1 MTLLEKIDKALERFG
16 LVGDFDYASVLRNN
30 GISVVF
36 VKDEESFVE
45 KLPEDRPDVLVVTD
59 SLFSGNYLD
68 KLGIYKNASVW
79 KIEEESVEEAEK
91 VIDAFP
97 ECSSVIG
104 FGGGRPLDVAKMAAF
119 RMSKPFVSVPT
130 APSHDG
136 LISRNCA
143 LKVDGV
149 KKSFST
155 VFPSSVIIPEFL
167 WKGSGTLKFSGMLD
181 VLSNVTALQ
190 DVSLSIDNSE
200 FKPSSESVICSLM
213 AVKSLILGR
222 DMDSFSRAL
231 ILSGLSM
238 KDNSNCGSGSEH
250 EIEKILASSFGSKYS
265 HGQLAGAGTL
275 IAAKVYEMHSD
286 KMPSG
291 LFFNSCM
298 MYKDL
303 VSVFLDCGVLDFA
316 LLPIVEEKDSLEKC
330 FKKLYHVR
338 PERYTLWNLIDPED
352 IDWGLVLDSV
362 AGSSCGK
369 D

>member
-1 MTLLEKIDKALERFG
+1 MSLMEKIDKTLESFG
-16 LVGDFDYASVLRNN
+16 LVGDFDYASVLREND
-30 GISVVF
+30 ISVF
-36 VKDEESFVE
+36 FAKDEESFIE

-59 SLFSGNYLD
+59 SLFSGDYLD
-68 KLGIYKNASVW
+68 KLGFYKNASIW

-91 VIDAFP
+91 IINALGD
-97 ECSSVIG
+97 CSSVIG
-104 FGGGRPLDVAKMAAF
+104 FGGGRPLDVAKMVAF
-119 RMSKPFVSVPT
+119 RMGKPFVSVPT

-143 LKVDGV
+143 LKIEGV

-155 VFPSSVIIPEFL
+155 LFPSSVIIPEFL
-167 WKGSGTLKFSGMLD
+167 WKGSGTFKLSGMLD

-190 DVSLSIDNSE
+190 DVSLSMENSD
-200 FKPSSESVICSLM
+200 FKPSAESVTCSLM
-213 AVKSLILGR
+213 AVKCLISGR
-222 DMDSFSRAL
+222 DMDSFARAL

-250 EIEKILASSFGSKYS
+250 EIEKILASSFGLRYS
-265 HGQLAGAGTL
+265 HGQLAGTGTL
-275 IAAKVYEMHSD
+275 IAAKVYEMYSD

-291 LFFNSCM
+291 LFFDSSV

-303 VSVFLDCGVLDFA
+303 VSLFSSCGALDFA
-316 LLPIVEEKDSLEKC
+316 LLPIVEEKDSLVKC

-362 AGSSCGK
+362 VGSSSSE